1 MDVCICKNNKRVSG
15 LIKLYV
21 ALSSVLYLA
30 LCVYAFISQGN
41 DLMLV
46 VSLIAFLV
54 VVLLA
59 VALWRMRA
67 GHSYLC
73 ALLWAYVSPIAELH
87 KSIRSLSL

>member
-1 MDVCICKNNKRVSG
+1 MDICICKNNHHTPG

-30 LCVYAFISQGN
+30 VCVYAFISQGN
-41 DLMLV
+41 DFMFV
-46 VSLIAFLV
+46 VSLITLLV
-54 VVLLA
+54 VILL
-59 VALWRMRA
+59 VIALWRMRA